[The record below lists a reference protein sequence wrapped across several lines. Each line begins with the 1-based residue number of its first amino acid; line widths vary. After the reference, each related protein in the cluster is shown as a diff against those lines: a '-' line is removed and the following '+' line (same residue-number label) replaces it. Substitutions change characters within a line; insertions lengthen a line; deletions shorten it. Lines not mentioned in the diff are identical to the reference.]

1 MAFLVSYWSFFFS
14 SWFSQKLPCK
24 YICVFTLLYMAHVY
38 SAEITP
44 HVTGLPYKWVF
55 TLAVSLSHF
64 CWLLRFRLASCDWSP
79 RGWCI
84 SRHAL
89 HVDVLVWGVN
99 GFKKKK
105 SPCLRLCMLLG
116 PREQYSH
123 HRRTDC
129 VAAAL
134 LKDGTPDTLLP
145 PRHTHKLTLALF
157 PFVPLLFFFWFFF
170 CFFCWTKLFRLSCGI
185 QDEKQRRC
193 SLDVGGRDIKR
204 PLLSGALACDLR
216 NSSLNYNHK

>member
-1 MAFLVSYWSFFFS
+1 MAFLVSYWSFFLS
-14 SWFSQKLPCK
+14 AWFSQKLPCK
-24 YICVFTLLYMAHVY
+24 YICVFTLLHMAHVY

-99 GFKKKK
+99 GFKKRK
-105 SPCLRLCMLLG
+105 SPSLRLCMLLG

-145 PRHTHKLTLALF
+145 PRHTHTNSLSLSS
-157 PFVPLLFFFWFFF
+157 PLCLFWFFF
-170 CFFCWTKLFRLSCGI
+170 CFVLFFL
-185 QDEKQRRC
+185 
-193 SLDVGGRDIKR
+193 LD
-204 PLLSGALACDLR
+204 
-216 NSSLNYNHK
+216 

>member
-1 MAFLVSYWSFFFS
+1 
-14 SWFSQKLPCK
+14 
-24 YICVFTLLYMAHVY
+24 MAHVY

-105 SPCLRLCMLLG
+105 KAPASVCACCSG
-116 PREQYSH
+116 RENNTPITGGQIVWQLH
-123 HRRTDC
+123 CWRT
-129 VAAAL
+129 ARQ
-134 LKDGTPDTLLP
+134 THFFPPDT
-145 PRHTHKLTLALF
+145 HTNSLSLSSPLCLF
-157 PFVPLLFFFWFFF
+157 CFFSGFFF

>member
-24 YICVFTLLYMAHVY
+24 YICVFTLLHTAHVY

-79 RGWCI
+79 RGWYI

-105 SPCLRLCMLLG
+105 KPLPPSVHAARAERTILPSQEDRLCG
-116 PREQYSH
+116 SCIVEGRH
-123 HRRTDC
+123 
-129 VAAAL
+129 A
-134 LKDGTPDTLLP
+134 
-145 PRHTHKLTLALF
+145 RHTSSPPTHTQTHSRSLPLCAS
-157 PFVPLLFFFWFFF
+157 FVFFLFFWF
-170 CFFCWTKLFRLSCGI
+170 FFCWTKLFRLSCGI